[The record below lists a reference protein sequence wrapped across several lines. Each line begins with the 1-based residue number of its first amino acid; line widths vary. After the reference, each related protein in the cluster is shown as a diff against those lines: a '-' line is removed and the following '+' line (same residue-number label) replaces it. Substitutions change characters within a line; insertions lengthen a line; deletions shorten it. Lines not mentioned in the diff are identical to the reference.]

1 MKQKS
6 SEIYPVA
13 QRIVAECL
21 SSDDNSYADIALQE
35 GVLDTFAQL
44 LCASQTQL
52 LKETLWT
59 LSNLTAGTVEQAYAF
74 ISHENLVA
82 QVLTFC

>member
-1 MKQKS
+1 M
-6 SEIYPVA
+6 YPVA

-21 SSDDNSYADIALQE
+21 SSDDSSYADIALQE
-35 GVLDTFAQL
+35 DVLDTFSQL

-59 LSNLTAGTVEQAYAF
+59 LSNLTAGTKEQVYVF
-74 ISHENLVA
+74 ICHENLVG